1 MEHPMPPA
9 TPPESNK
16 KRRDVKPRIERDSLG
31 EREVPSEAYWG
42 IQTLRAVENFP
53 ISSITAKPVFIT
65 ATAMVKAASAQA
77 NMALGLLDKKRGRA
91 IEKAA
96 MEVAGGVFNSQF
108 VVDAYQAGGG
118 TSHNMNANE
127 VIANRAIELLGGQ
140 RGEYHKIH
148 PNDHVNMSQS
158 TNDTMPTALRVAA
171 LLSLPAL
178 LASLTGLER
187 ALSRKAVSFDKVMK
201 SGRTHLQDAVP
212 VTLGQ
217 EFGSWAA
224 SVKSSIERIKIA
236 SEGLKRIGL
245 GGTATGTGMNT
256 HPGYRKKALSAL
268 SKVCR
273 VKGLKQAPDGF
284 EALNSMG
291 DFAAFSGAMRD
302 AAGELIR
309 IANDLRLLGSGPR
322 TGLAE
327 IRLPAVQ
334 PGSSIMPGKTNPVMA
349 EMLDMVCF
357 QVIGNDLTVTLA
369 SQAGQLELNVMLPVI
384 NYNLLQSMEIM
395 TNSVKVFTTRCVA
408 GIEADR
414 KRCAAYLESSVGLA
428 TILNRFIGYEKAAEV
443 AKEAQRSGRSIKDV
457 TVKMGLL
464 TEGDWKAL
472 LTPSV
477 ITVPYDLRRIKLK

>member
-1 MEHPMPPA
+1 MSPA
-9 TPPESNK
+9 NHSRTTG
-16 KRRDVKPRIERDSLG
+16 KRRSIKTRFERDSLG
-31 EREVPSEAYWG
+31 EREVPQEAYWG

-53 ISSITAKPVFIT
+53 VSSITAKPVFIT
-65 ATAMVKAASAQA
+65 ATAMVKAASAEA
-77 NMALGLLDKKRGRA
+77 NMALGLIDRKRGRA

-108 VVDAYQAGGG
+108 VVDAYQAGAG

-127 VIANRAIELLGGQ
+127 VIANRAIELLGGR
-140 RGEYHKIH
+140 RGEYRKIH

-171 LLSLPAL
+171 LLSLPSL

-187 ALSRKAVSFDKVMK
+187 ALSRKAASFDKVMK

-212 VTLGQ
+212 ITLGQ

-224 SVKSSIERIKIA
+224 AVRSSIARIKTA

-256 HPGYRKKALSAL
+256 HPAYRKKVLSAL
-268 SKVCR
+268 SEVSR
-273 VKGLKQAPDGF
+273 LKGLKQAPDGF

-291 DFAAFSGAMRD
+291 DFAAFSGAMRN
-302 AAGELIR
+302 AATELVR

-322 TGLAE
+322 TGLSE
-327 IRLPAVQ
+327 IRLPPVQ

-357 QVIGNDLTVTLA
+357 QVIGNDLAVSLA

-408 GIEADR
+408 GIKADR

-428 TILNRFIGYEKAAEV
+428 TILNRFIGYEKAAGV
-443 AKEAQRSGRSIKDV
+443 AKEAEKSGRSIKEV
-457 TVKMGLL
+457 TIEMGLL
-464 TEGDWKAL
+464 TEDGWKKL

-477 ITVPYDLRRIKLK
+477 ITMPADLRRIKLK